1 MRTQFLTVC
10 AFGALLAAA
19 FSFAPGQ
26 SALAATPPQVG
37 GDAQMM
43 ALQAEVKTLSKE
55 VETLKAF
62 VEAQADAGKELMD
75 AVARSEAEGFTAGMN
90 PRSKELLL
98 AGLKAQ
104 AKAMQSGS
112 DDKETDKGKSGSKR
126 GSRRDR
132 QGK

>member
-1 MRTQFLTVC
+1 MMRTKTLSVC

-26 SALAATPPQVG
+26 SAQAASQPQIG
-37 GDAQMM
+37 GDPQLM
-43 ALQAEVKTLSKE
+43 ALQQEVKALSKE
-55 VETLKAF
+55 VELLTAF

-75 AVARSEAEGFTAGMN
+75 AVARSEAEGFTAGIN
-90 PRSKELLL
+90 PKSRELLL

-104 AKAMQSGS
+104 AKAMQSGGEEKS
-112 DDKETDKGKSGSKR
+112 DEDKKSSKR